1 MNFLLILRN
10 PRIWLILIIILIIF
24 TSFRKS
30 RPYILGVLGLLIFA
44 GFILSEPEEISER
57 AKTLIPV
64 NQISVSEA
72 DLQPN
77 RGVGWNFI
85 GEISNQS
92 SYILTGFDIELIV
105 QDCKDIQNQENCST
119 IEKTEA
125 HISLYLNPNEQKSF
139 HKRLYLSELHPE
151 GQIKWSHRVLSTE
164 AKVNKE

>member
-10 PRIWLILIIILIIF
+10 PRIWLILIIVLIVF

-30 RPYILGVLGLLIFA
+30 RPYILGILGLLIFA
-44 GFILSEPEEISER
+44 GFIFSEPEEISER
-57 AKTLIPV
+57 AKTLIPI
-64 NQISVSEA
+64 NQINLAEV

-92 SYILTGFDIELIV
+92 SYTLTGFDIELIV
-105 QDCKDIQNQENCST
+105 QDCKSVQNQDNCST

-125 HISLYLNPNEQKSF
+125 HIDLSVNPNKQQSF
-139 HKRLYLSELHPE
+139 TKRLYLREFHPE
-151 GQIKWSHRVLSTE
+151 GQIKWSYHILSTE
-164 AKVNKE
+164 AKVSKE